1 MKILYLVHQFFPQ
14 FQAGT
19 EKFIFNTASMTQQA
33 GNIVKVVTYDCE
45 ADGDFTSDVFGVR
58 SKQFSY
64 QGLPVL
70 AFQYKNEP
78 PDLHYTM
85 DKALGIQFAKLILER
100 EAPDLIHVGHLMR
113 VYPIV
118 LAAIEMGIPYVLTL
132 TDFHLLCPK
141 ILLMPTSD
149 TLCTGPEGGEACAKF
164 CSELPSFFIKQ
175 RLALSTKIL
184 QNAKQVVAPTKFVA
198 EVFQREIPGIK
209 VIVNNHGVKQ
219 SDLRP
224 NNKIYGDEDEITFGF
239 IGNQTVHKGPHLL
252 VKAFS
257 ELNHPRSRLL
267 IYGTG
272 RPEFVAKLHQL
283 VGDCNIEF
291 RGSFK
296 AETLP
301 DVLREIDV
309 FVNPALCYETYSFVN
324 HEALSSEIPV
334 ICSKL
339 GGMFEKVVEGKN
351 GFTFPAGDGEALKQM
366 LSSVV
371 ESPSQLNAMKR
382 FIRLETL
389 IPTVEQEAYRYDQIY
404 KSVFR

>member
-141 ILLMPTSD
+141 ILLMPTND

-164 CSELPSFFIKQ
+164 CSELPSSFIKQ

-198 EVFQREIPGIK
+198 GVFQREIPGIN

-219 SDLRP
+219 SNLRP
-224 NNKIYGDEDEITFGF
+224 NGKVYGDGDEVTFGF

-283 VGDCNIEF
+283 AGDCNIEF

-309 FVNPALCYETYSFVN
+309 FVNPAICYETYSFVN
-324 HEALSSEIPV
+324 HEAFSGEIPV

-339 GGMFEKVVEGKN
+339 GGMFEKIVEGKN
-351 GFTFPAGDGEALKQM
+351 GFTFPAGDAEALKGI
-366 LSSVV
+366 LSGVV
-371 ESPSQLNAMKR
+371 ENPTQLNDMKR
-382 FIRLETL
+382 YIRLETL
-389 IPTVEQEAYRYDQIY
+389 IPTVEQEAYRYNQIY
-404 KSVFR
+404 KSIFR

>member
-118 LAAIEMGIPYVLTL
+118 LAALEMGIPYVLTL

-209 VIVNNHGVKQ
+209 VIVNNHGVNRATCVRTIRFMGMKMKLP
-219 SDLRP
+219 SVSSATKLC
-224 NNKIYGDEDEITFGF
+224 I
-239 IGNQTVHKGPHLL
+239 
-252 VKAFS
+252 KARIFWS
-257 ELNHPRSRLL
+257 KPFLN
-267 IYGTG
+267 
-272 RPEFVAKLHQL
+272 
-283 VGDCNIEF
+283 
-291 RGSFK
+291 
-296 AETLP
+296 
-301 DVLREIDV
+301 
-309 FVNPALCYETYSFVN
+309 
-324 HEALSSEIPV
+324 
-334 ICSKL
+334 
-339 GGMFEKVVEGKN
+339 
-351 GFTFPAGDGEALKQM
+351 
-366 LSSVV
+366 
-371 ESPSQLNAMKR
+371 
-382 FIRLETL
+382 
-389 IPTVEQEAYRYDQIY
+389 
-404 KSVFR
+404 

>member
-1 MKILYLVHQFFPQ
+1 M
-14 FQAGT
+14 
-19 EKFIFNTASMTQQA
+19 
-33 GNIVKVVTYDCE
+33 
-45 ADGDFTSDVFGVR
+45 
-58 SKQFSY
+58 
-64 QGLPVL
+64 
-70 AFQYKNEP
+70 
-78 PDLHYTM
+78 
-85 DKALGIQFAKLILER
+85 
-100 EAPDLIHVGHLMR
+100 
-113 VYPIV
+113 
-118 LAAIEMGIPYVLTL
+118 
-132 TDFHLLCPK
+132 
-141 ILLMPTSD
+141 
-149 TLCTGPEGGEACAKF
+149 
-164 CSELPSFFIKQ
+164 
-175 RLALSTKIL
+175 
-184 QNAKQVVAPTKFVA
+184 
-198 EVFQREIPGIK
+198 
-209 VIVNNHGVKQ
+209 
-219 SDLRP
+219 
-224 NNKIYGDEDEITFGF
+224 
-239 IGNQTVHKGPHLL
+239 HKGPHLL